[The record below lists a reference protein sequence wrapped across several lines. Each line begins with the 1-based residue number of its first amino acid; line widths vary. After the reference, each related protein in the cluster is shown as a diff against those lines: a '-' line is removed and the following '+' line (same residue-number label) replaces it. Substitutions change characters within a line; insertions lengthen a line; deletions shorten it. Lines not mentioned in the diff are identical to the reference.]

1 MLPIMDE
8 YPRKKYKRQMI
19 QGAALLV
26 VGLILA
32 LLMGRVQQPSPA
44 EQMIALFRFFS
55 IMGGA
60 SILLGGIWL
69 VKGFFDWVQS

>member
-1 MLPIMDE
+1 MLPIMND
-8 YPRKKYKRQMI
+8 YPRKKHKRKMI
-19 QGAALLV
+19 QGAAFLV

-32 LLMGRVQQPSPA
+32 LLMGRIQEPAPA
-44 EQMIALFRFFS
+44 EQMIAVFRFIG

-60 SILLGGIWL
+60 SVLLGGIWL

>member
-1 MLPIMDE
+1 
-8 YPRKKYKRQMI
+8 MI
-19 QGAALLV
+19 QGAAFLV

-32 LLMGRVQQPSPA
+32 LLMGRIQEPAPA
-44 EQMIALFRFFS
+44 EQMIAVFRFFG
-55 IMGGA
+55 IIGGA